1 MVVILLSLIKS
12 LLSALKASIGGIGM
26 FIFFAEN
33 RANYKKGQIF
43 PFLIAILVVII
54 IMAMITANLGKIA
67 IFKTDVSNAADA
79 GSLGA
84 ASVLSGFLLG
94 LGLESDAWCANAIV
108 LIARM
113 SEIFIL
119 GRDTLHITL
128 PGISLS
134 HLLGYGGNDTARGNL
149 RRYPNDLI
157 AATKLYIP
165 YLIGFQFALI
175 KANMNG
181 VITWSSAKQKALA
194 DAFGNAGVDEGLNP
208 SKKYKNFYP
217 LPYDWY
223 SNQYMARERNQTG
236 FSRFMS
242 HPVTGYGW
250 MIGRIVPGIP
260 SLPIVTSGYGWS
272 QKDYESFE
280 NSFDK
285 GPGWL
290 FLYLLE
296 DNYVQVVVT
305 GRSSYPIKKL
315 TWTEN
320 GMVAAIGAGIVF
332 IGAYLKYV
340 RAGQCHGWW
349 GKIKCLGY
357 AATVAGF
364 YAEVML
370 DLPVGYTFSGRNM
383 AQYTTNA
390 PITVRV
396 KRYKKDTDMSM
407 WNFQYG
413 GLRGIVANSAGHA
426 FVDHEVDSTIE
437 PTLYNFMQGAWG
449 NPSSWFN
456 ARRHLFETELTGF
469 IN

>member
-1 MVVILLSLIKS
+1 
-12 LLSALKASIGGIGM
+12 M

-33 RANYKKGQIF
+33 RANYRKGQIF
-43 PFLIAILVVII
+43 PFLIAILVIII
-54 IMAMITANLGKIA
+54 IMAMITANLGKLA

-134 HLLGYGGNDTARGNL
+134 HLLGTGGSDTASGNL
-149 RRYPNDLI
+149 GRYPNDLI
-157 AATKLYIP
+157 AAIKLYVP
-165 YLIGFQFALI
+165 YLIGFQFSLI

-194 DAFGNAGVDEGLNP
+194 DAFGNAGVDEGIDP
-208 SKKYKNFYP
+208 GKKYKNYYP

-223 SNQYMARERNQTG
+223 TNQFMAHEINQTG

-250 MIGRIVPGIP
+250 MIGQIVPGVP

-272 QKDYESFE
+272 QKDDESFV

-285 GPGWL
+285 RVP

-296 DNYVQVVVT
+296 DNYVEVVVT

-320 GMVAAIGAGIVF
+320 GMVAAIGAGLVF
-332 IGAYLKYV
+332 WGAYMKYV
-340 RAGQCHGWW
+340 RNGQCHGWW
-349 GKIKCLGY
+349 GKIKCLAY
-357 AATVAGF
+357 AASVAGF

-370 DLPVGYTFSGRNM
+370 DLPVGYTFSGRDM
-383 AQYTTNA
+383 EKYTTNA
-390 PITVRV
+390 PITLRV
-396 KRYKKDTDMSM
+396 KRYKKDTNMSI

-413 GLRGIVANSAGHA
+413 GARGIVARSAGHA
-426 FVDHEVDSTIE
+426 FVDNGSTIE
-437 PTLYNFMQGAWG
+437 PTLYNLMQGAWG
-449 NPSSWFN
+449 DPGSWFD
-456 ARRHLFETELTGF
+456 ADRHLFETELVQNPLL
-469 IN
+469 IQ